1 MQKVFIF
8 FIFTLFV
15 SMVFSQ
21 SPIWTKKYDFHFS
34 VLHGKMKTNF
44 SPNSKFF
51 SFGSNKGE
59 IIITETATGE
69 IYDSYWVHQERI
81 FCSVFQPNGNLI
93 ASGDKDGKLV
103 IYDYIAKKVL
113 KTIDAHKDALTI
125 LCFNPEGDIL
135 VSGSE
140 DNFVKIWDIASG
152 NLINGIKLKN
162 DILELKFTPDGKNIV
177 VGTTGINKATFI
189 LGITKNTED
198 LRLGDNFVEIKIY
211 NTLESSNL
219 YSLDIDPTGKFI
231 VTTGILEKYISIWDL
246 WQGELAYKLSYFK
259 EITRAAYFHTQNMI
273 LGCSEGDKSIIFWD
287 IDKRSQL
294 TSFKMDQE
302 FEDVVISQNDEYFV
316 TLTRNSLFEGEIS
329 MWRVDTFIKGASSY
343 TLNKTVNSAKNNSQ
357 EKIIVNN
364 GIQNNSN
371 SPESKDKN
379 LQFEL
384 SDVDLDIPVN
394 NHKNNYRYALIF
406 GNEDYA
412 SFQPNLKSE
421 TNVDFA
427 SRDAQFF
434 KEYASKTLS
443 VPNENIFLNINST
456 AMNMHRQ
463 IDKIKL
469 LIKSTAGKA
478 EVLVFYAGHGF
489 PDEQTKEPYLIPVD
503 VSGSDLKFA
512 ISLKEFYKT
521 LTEFP
526 SKEIIVFI
534 DACFSGGARNQGLI
548 AARGVKIK
556 PKEGLLNGNLVVFS
570 SSSGD
575 QSSLPYKEK
584 QHGMFTY
591 YLLKKLQES
600 KGNIKLKELSEY
612 LKEQVSVSSIIKNSK
627 EQNPQML
634 ISPKMQDV
642 WEDINLK

>member
-15 SMVFSQ
+15 SIVFSQ
-21 SPIWTKKYDFHFS
+21 SPIWTKKYDFGS
-34 VLHGKMKTNF
+34 SYQAGKMKTNF
-44 SPNSKFF
+44 STNSKYFT
-51 SFGSNKGE
+51 FGSNKGE

-69 IYDSYWVHQERI
+69 IYDSYWVHQKRI

-93 ASGDKDGKLV
+93 ASGDKEGNLV
-103 IYDYIAKKVL
+103 IYDYIVKKHL

-125 LCFNPEGDIL
+125 LCFNPEGDKL
-135 VSGSE
+135 VTGSE
-140 DNFVKIWDIASG
+140 DNFVRIWDIASG
-152 NLINGIKLKN
+152 NLINEIKLKN

-177 VGTTGINKATFI
+177 VGTTGMNNATFI
-189 LGITKNTED
+189 LGNIFE
-198 LRLGDNFVEIKIY
+198 EIKIY
-211 NTLESSNL
+211 KTLYPSNL
-219 YSLDIDPTGKFI
+219 CSLDIDPTGKFI

-246 WQGELAYKLSYFK
+246 WEGDLLEGELANQNAAYKLSYFK
-259 EITRAAYFHTQNMI
+259 NITRAAFFHTQNMI

-294 TSFKMDQE
+294 KSFKMDQE

-316 TLTRNSLFEGEIS
+316 TLTLNSTNEGEIS
-329 MWRVDTFIKGASSY
+329 MWRVDKFIKGATSY
-343 TLNKTVNSAKNNSQ
+343 TVNKTVNSAKNNNQ

-371 SPESKDKN
+371 SPESKGKN

-412 SFQPNLKSE
+412 SLQPNLNSE

-456 AMNMHRQ
+456 AINMHRQ

-489 PDEQTKEPYLIPVD
+489 PDELTKEPYLIPVD
-503 VSGSDLKFA
+503 ISGSDLKFA

-556 PKEGLLNGNLVVFS
+556 PTEGLLNGNLVVFS

-584 QHGMFTY
+584 HHGMFTY

-634 ISPKMQDV
+634 ISPEMQDV

>member
-1 MQKVFIF
+1 M
-8 FIFTLFV
+8 
-15 SMVFSQ
+15 
-21 SPIWTKKYDFHFS
+21 
-34 VLHGKMKTNF
+34 
-44 SPNSKFF
+44 
-51 SFGSNKGE
+51 
-59 IIITETATGE
+59 
-69 IYDSYWVHQERI
+69 
-81 FCSVFQPNGNLI
+81 
-93 ASGDKDGKLV
+93 
-103 IYDYIAKKVL
+103 
-113 KTIDAHKDALTI
+113 
-125 LCFNPEGDIL
+125 
-135 VSGSE
+135 
-140 DNFVKIWDIASG
+140 
-152 NLINGIKLKN
+152 
-162 DILELKFTPDGKNIV
+162 
-177 VGTTGINKATFI
+177 
-189 LGITKNTED
+189 
-198 LRLGDNFVEIKIY
+198 
-211 NTLESSNL
+211 
-219 YSLDIDPTGKFI
+219 
-231 VTTGILEKYISIWDL
+231 
-246 WQGELAYKLSYFK
+246 
-259 EITRAAYFHTQNMI
+259 
-273 LGCSEGDKSIIFWD
+273 
-287 IDKRSQL
+287 
-294 TSFKMDQE
+294 
-302 FEDVVISQNDEYFV
+302 
-316 TLTRNSLFEGEIS
+316 
-329 MWRVDTFIKGASSY
+329 
-343 TLNKTVNSAKNNSQ
+343 
-357 EKIIVNN
+357 
-364 GIQNNSN
+364 
-371 SPESKDKN
+371 
-379 LQFEL
+379 

-394 NHKNNYRYALIF
+394 NDKNNYRYALIF

-412 SFQPNLKSE
+412 SLQPNLNSE

-456 AMNMHRQ
+456 YINMHRQ

-489 PDEQTKEPYLIPVD
+489 PDELTKEPYLIPVD

-556 PKEGLLNGNLVVFS
+556 PTEGLLNGNLVVFS

-584 QHGMFTY
+584 HHGMFTY

-612 LKEQVSVSSIIKNSK
+612 LKEQVSISSIIKNSK

-634 ISPKMQDV
+634 ISPEMQDV

>member
-15 SMVFSQ
+15 SIVFSQ

-34 VLHGKMKTNF
+34 ILDGKMKTNF
-44 SPNSKFF
+44 STNSKFF

-113 KTIDAHKDALTI
+113 KTIDAHKDALTT
-125 LCFNPEGDIL
+125 LCFNPEGDKL

-140 DNFVKIWDIASG
+140 DNFVRIWDIASG
-152 NLINGIKLKN
+152 NLINEIKLKN

-177 VGTTGINKATFI
+177 VGTTGSFKATFI
-189 LGITKNTED
+189 LGNIFE
-198 LRLGDNFVEIKIY
+198 EINIY
-211 NTLESSNL
+211 KTLYESFL
-219 YSLDIDPTGKFI
+219 TGLDIDPTGKFI
-231 VTTGILEKYISIWDL
+231 ATTGFGAKISIWDL
-246 WQGELAYKLSYFK
+246 WEGESSNPNPAYKLSYFK
-259 EITRAAYFHTQNMI
+259 LITRATYFHTQNMI
-273 LGCSEGDKSIIFWD
+273 LGCSKEAKSFIFWD
-287 IDKRSQL
+287 TDKQSQL
-294 TSFKMDQE
+294 TSFKMDQAVD

-316 TLTRNSLFEGEIS
+316 TLTGNSRLEGEIS
-329 MWRVDTFIKGASSY
+329 MWRVDKFIKGATSY
-343 TLNKTVNSAKNNSQ
+343 TVNKTVNSAKNNNQ

-371 SPESKDKN
+371 SPESKGKN

-394 NHKNNYRYALIF
+394 NDKNNYRYALIF

-412 SFQPNLKSE
+412 SLQPNLNSE

-456 AMNMHRQ
+456 AINMHRQ

-489 PDEQTKEPYLIPVD
+489 PDELTKEPYLIPVD

-556 PKEGLLNGNLVVFS
+556 PTEGLLNGNLVVFS

-584 QHGMFTY
+584 HHGMFTY

-634 ISPKMQDV
+634 ISPEMQDV

>member
-15 SMVFSQ
+15 SIVFSQ
-21 SPIWTKKYDFHFS
+21 SPIWTKKYDFS
-34 VLHGKMKTNF
+34 SSYQGGRMKTNF
-44 SPNSKFF
+44 SPNSKYFT
-51 SFGSNKGE
+51 FGSNKGE

-69 IYDSYWVHQERI
+69 IYDSYWVHQERV

-93 ASGDKDGKLV
+93 ASGDKDGNLV

-125 LCFNPEGDIL
+125 LCFNPEGDKL

-140 DNFVKIWDIASG
+140 DNFVRIWDIASG
-152 NLINGIKLKN
+152 NLINEIKLKN

-177 VGTTGINKATFI
+177 VGTTGVFNATFI
-189 LGITKNTED
+189 LGNIFE
-198 LRLGDNFVEIKIY
+198 EIKIY
-211 NTLESSNL
+211 KTLYPVNL
-219 YSLDIDPTGKFI
+219 YTLDIDPTGKFI
-231 VTTGILEKYISIWDL
+231 AQTGFFQKYIAIYDL

-273 LGCSEGDKSIIFWD
+273 LGCSDDKSIIFWD
-287 IDKRSQL
+287 IDKRSQVK
-294 TSFKMDQE
+294 SFKMDQE
-302 FEDVVISQNDEYFV
+302 FENVAISQNDEYFV

-343 TLNKTVNSAKNNSQ
+343 TVNKTVNSAKNNNQ
-357 EKIIVNN
+357 EKNIVNN

-371 SPESKDKN
+371 SPESKVKN

-412 SFQPNLKSE
+412 SFQTNLNSE

-456 AMNMHRQ
+456 QMNMHRQ

-503 VSGSDLKFA
+503 VSGTDLKFA

-556 PKEGLLNGNLVVFS
+556 PTEGLLNGNLVVFS

-584 QHGMFTY
+584 HHGMFTY